1 MNKSIVVMKHEL
13 KALFRSWT
21 LPFAAVIFIAFGIY
35 FTHAIQDPEAFSL
48 VLPIISLTPIIF
60 LPIIALPNQFVVEK
74 KEKCIE
80 ALLSTPLT
88 AKDIWIGK
96 VATSTIVSYIISLLM
111 FVGAAIAFS
120 MKSQVIFL
128 SPVGLF
134 IVLLLNPAIG
144 FTLIGIFGAIDMA
157 TAYETLGHFALF
169 VVFFGYV
176 YGLTPALKFLS
187 RFSLSTE
194 HMILIFCCAVLIV
207 LGLIVLWLSNLL
219 TEERVVRSE

>member
-1 MNKSIVVMKHEL
+1 MSKSVVVMKHEL
-13 KALFRSWT
+13 KALFKSWT
-21 LPFAAVIFIAFGIY
+21 LPFAAVIFVAFGIY
-35 FTHAIQDPEAFSL
+35 FTHTIQNPEAFYL

-80 ALLSTPLT
+80 TLLSTPLT

-96 VATSTIVSYIISLLM
+96 VAASTITSYIISLLM
-111 FVGAAIAFS
+111 SLGAVITFFIE
-120 MKSQVIFL
+120 SQVFIL
-128 SPVGLF
+128 SPAGLF
-134 IVLLLNPAIG
+134 IILLLNPAIG

-207 LGLIVLWLSNLL
+207 LGLIVLWLSKLL
-219 TEERVVRSE
+219 TEEKVVRSE